1 MAASFRDLSCP
12 RFIPEQ
18 HRRVFFTALFIG
30 LLFQGLVACKKA
42 VSERDF
48 VGKWQSSRAVTPIYL
63 ADNGEWEIRKD
74 DGTVLQYGLWRYED
88 KKIIWSVKQDGRLMD
103 DPNPVLAVTPEAFS
117 LKELDGST
125 TDFRKVR

>member
-1 MAASFRDLSCP
+1 M
-12 RFIPEQ
+12 
-18 HRRVFFTALFIG
+18 ALFIG